1 MSSFYKRVV
10 NNNVEYYD
18 EYMDFKYYTKS
29 YKNKNVKSYIDIN
42 IIINGKITISGKE
55 LNL

>member
-42 IIINGKITISGKE
+42 ITINGKITISGKE